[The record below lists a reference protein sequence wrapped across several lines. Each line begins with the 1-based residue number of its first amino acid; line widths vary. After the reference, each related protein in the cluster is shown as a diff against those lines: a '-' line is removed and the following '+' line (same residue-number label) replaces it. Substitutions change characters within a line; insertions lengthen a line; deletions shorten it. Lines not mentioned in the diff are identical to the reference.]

1 VAGFAPQIVPCPPE
15 TRAAAL
21 QILYQ
26 HVPEALRDRLIM
38 EVQAEAMRGDID
50 LSGLWIARERAG
62 RIIGALLTQPL
73 AGKAA
78 AVWAPE
84 VNPSWRRG
92 ALAAS
97 LIQSALGDL
106 ESRGFRLA
114 QAVLDESAGRK
125 AARDLARGGMPRVT
139 ELLYLDRGTAL
150 PLPPA
155 CERDSQ
161 RRSAENPLTQSFE
174 WRPFEPSR
182 PAEFRSVLEATYTE
196 SLDMPELEGARSL
209 DDIMESHR
217 AAGRFDAERW
227 QLGCITGRPEA
238 ASVLLLAEVPN
249 RKAWEV
255 VYLGLTPA
263 ARGCGLG
270 RSVLERALELAQA
283 HVPRLELAV
292 DCRNVPATRLYQS
305 AGFVVRDRRAVHLAI
320 LSQGTPS
327 AIDVSVRRSRQ
338 GEAR

>member
-1 VAGFAPQIVPCPPE
+1 
-15 TRAAAL
+15 
-21 QILYQ
+21 
-26 HVPEALRDRLIM
+26 M
-38 EVQAEAMRGDID
+38 EVQAEAIRGDID

-62 RIIGALLTQPL
+62 RVIGALLTQPL

-78 AVWAPE
+78 AIWAPE

-92 ALAAS
+92 VLAAS
-97 LIQSALGDL
+97 LIQSALADL

-114 QAVLDESAGRK
+114 QAVLDESAGHK

-139 ELLYLDRGTAL
+139 ELLYLDRDTTL

-155 CERDSQ
+155 HSQ
-161 RRSAENPLTQSFE
+161 NSRHRSAEKPLTQSFE
-174 WRPFEPSR
+174 WRPFKPCR
-182 PAEFRSVLEATYTE
+182 PAEFRLVLEATYTG

-209 DDIMESHR
+209 DDIIESHR

-227 QLGCITGRPEA
+227 QLGYIPGRPEA

-249 RKAWEV
+249 RDAWEV

-263 ARGCGLG
+263 ARGSGLG

-292 DCRNVPATRLYQS
+292 DCRNVPAVRLYQS
-305 AGFVVRDRRAVHLAI
+305 AGFVTRDRRAVHLVI
-320 LSQGTPS
+320 FSQSTPPVTS
-327 AIDVSVRRSRQ
+327 SSDTALL
-338 GEAR
+338 